1 MNFLYN
7 YKEQVIN
14 IYHIH
19 IECTDYDTLNYR
31 PYCEE
36 IHGQEKFNDNLTKC
50 LQLKE
55 FKKFS
60 ATITKDEMGSA
71 GAEEFFNNSMNI
83 QFLLRLASMKRN
95 VYEEVLIIDEI
106 GLVGS
111 LGGSLGLFVG
121 FSFFGYATP
130 LLEAVFNKLAD
141 FFQRVNQPY

>member
-14 IYHIH
+14 NT
-19 IECTDYDTLNYR
+19 ECTDHDTLNYR
-31 PYCEE
+31 SYCEE
-36 IHGQEKFNDNLTKC
+36 IQGQEKFNDDLTKC
-50 LQLKE
+50 LKLKE

-60 ATITKDEMGSA
+60 ATITKDEMETA
-71 GAEEFFNNSMNI
+71 GAEALFNNSMNV

-111 LGGSLGLFVG
+111 LGGSFGLFVG

-130 LLEAVFNKLAD
+130 LLEAVFNKAAD
-141 FFQRVNQPY
+141 FFQRVNQPF

>member
-1 MNFLYN
+1 MSFLYN

-14 IYHIH
+14 IYYT
-19 IECTDYDTLNYR
+19 ECTDYETLNYR
-31 PYCEE
+31 SYCEE
-36 IHGQEKFNDNLTKC
+36 IQGQEKFNDNLTKC

-60 ATITKDEMGSA
+60 ATITQDEMGTA
-71 GAEEFFNNSMNI
+71 GAEAFFNNSMNV

-121 FSFFGYATP
+121 FSFFGYVAP
-130 LLEAVFNKLAD
+130 ILEAVFNKAAD
-141 FFQRVNQPY
+141 FFQSVNQPY

>member
-1 MNFLYN
+1 
-7 YKEQVIN
+7 
-14 IYHIH
+14 
-19 IECTDYDTLNYR
+19 
-31 PYCEE
+31 
-36 IHGQEKFNDNLTKC
+36 
-50 LQLKE
+50 
-55 FKKFS
+55 
-60 ATITKDEMGSA
+60 MGSA

>member
-1 MNFLYN
+1 
-7 YKEQVIN
+7 
-14 IYHIH
+14 
-19 IECTDYDTLNYR
+19 
-31 PYCEE
+31 
-36 IHGQEKFNDNLTKC
+36 
-50 LQLKE
+50 
-55 FKKFS
+55 
-60 ATITKDEMGSA
+60 MGTA
-71 GAEEFFNNSMNI
+71 GAEALFNNSMNV

-121 FSFFGYATP
+121 FSFFVYATR

>member
-1 MNFLYN
+1 
-7 YKEQVIN
+7 
-14 IYHIH
+14 
-19 IECTDYDTLNYR
+19 
-31 PYCEE
+31 
-36 IHGQEKFNDNLTKC
+36 
-50 LQLKE
+50 
-55 FKKFS
+55 
-60 ATITKDEMGSA
+60 MGTA
-71 GAEEFFNNSMNI
+71 GAEALFNNSMNV

-141 FFQRVNQPY
+141 FFQCVNQPY

>member
-1 MNFLYN
+1 MNALIIIF
-7 YKEQVIN
+7 
-14 IYHIH
+14 
-19 IECTDYDTLNYR
+19 TLNYR

-36 IHGQEKFNDNLTKC
+36 IHGQENFNDNLIKC
-50 LQLKE
+50 LQVKE

-60 ATITKDEMGSA
+60 ATITKDEMGTA
-71 GAEEFFNNSMNI
+71 GAEALFNNSMNV

-141 FFQRVNQPY
+141 IFQPVNQPY